1 MRQILII
8 IILILAKSSSLFAQ
22 ENDLKKIYTDI
33 TTEINSAL
41 LTQRSSIEVSGF
53 ISYNYYKTKFDY
65 GETKK
70 HHLVQIE
77 PIISYFFINDL
88 SFGLNFSYHYE
99 KSENEAGNDPSTIKQ
114 TFIGPIGKYYFGEGE
129 FRPFVFADYLFL
141 TGDNFDGGEL
151 GFGAGIMYHITGST
165 GLNLQIKY
173 GHIWSK
179 KDNIDSQNA
188 IFIGIGFYNF
198 IF

>member
-8 IILILAKSSSLFAQ
+8 LILILAEFSSLLAQ
-22 ENDLKKIYTDI
+22 DTDLKKIYTDI
-33 TTEINSAL
+33 TTKINSAL
-41 LTQRSSIEVSGF
+41 LTKKSSIEVSGF
-53 ISYNYYKTKFDY
+53 ISYNYYKTKFDD
-65 GETKK
+65 GDTRE

-77 PIISYFFINDL
+77 PVISYFFINDL
-88 SFGLNFSYHYE
+88 SFGLNLSYQYE
-99 KSENEAGNDPSTIKQ
+99 KSENETGNNPGTIEQ
-114 TFIGPIGKYYFGEGE
+114 TFIGPIGKYYFAEGE
-129 FRPFVFADYLFL
+129 FRPFIFADYLFL

-151 GFGAGIMYHITGST
+151 GFGAGLMYHITGST

-173 GHIWSK
+173 GHIWSN

-188 IFIGIGFYNF
+188 IFIGIGFSNF

>member
-8 IILILAKSSSLFAQ
+8 LILILAEFSSLFAQ
-22 ENDLKKIYTDI
+22 DTDLKKIYTDI

-41 LTQRSSIEVSGF
+41 LTKKSSIEVSGV
-53 ISYNYYKTKFDY
+53 ISYNYYKTKFDD
-65 GETKK
+65 GDTRE

-77 PIISYFFINDL
+77 PVISYFFINDL
-88 SFGLNFSYHYE
+88 SFGLNLSYQYE
-99 KSENEAGNDPSTIKQ
+99 KSEIDAGNNSGTIEQ

-129 FRPFVFADYLFL
+129 FRPFIFADYLFL

-151 GFGAGIMYHITGST
+151 GFGAGLMYHITGST

-173 GHIWSK
+173 GHIWSN
-179 KDNIDSQNA
+179 KDNVDSQNA
-188 IFIGIGFYNF
+188 IFVGIGFSSF